1 MKWYE
6 ILRELARARMV
17 GITALSV
24 IIIPIVLTG
33 VGGFYLD
40 LWLGTIPL
48 FTIILSLLGL
58 AAAVTGALKFKP

>member
-1 MKWYE
+1 
-6 ILRELARARMV
+6 MV

-48 FTIILSLLGL
+48 FTILLSLLGL